1 MQFLQ
6 MWGKNKLVF
15 HICIAEKNLKLA
27 LKIPHL
33 FAIPVVESGQKKRGS
48 IHTALKAL
56 LIWLLNKIAAKSGF
70 FCFPKIFEEGK
81 IRIAIQPSM
90 QAAFLASCTGDG
102 EQL

>member
-33 FAIPVVESGQKKRGS
+33 FAIPVVESGQKNRGS
-48 IHTALKAL
+48 NHIGLKTL
-56 LIWLLNKIAAKSGF
+56 LIWLLNKIAAKSGIF
-70 FCFPKIFEEGK
+70 FPLKSLKRVKLG
-81 IRIAIQPSM
+81 
-90 QAAFLASCTGDG
+90 
-102 EQL
+102 